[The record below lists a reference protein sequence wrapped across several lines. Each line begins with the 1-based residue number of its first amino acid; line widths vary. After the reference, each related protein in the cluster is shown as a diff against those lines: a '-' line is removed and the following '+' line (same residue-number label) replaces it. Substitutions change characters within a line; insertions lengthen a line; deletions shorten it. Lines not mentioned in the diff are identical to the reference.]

1 MSATTPDN
9 YTVNE
14 SGAWT
19 VDGVVQTKNVET
31 LKLVLNNGMTRYIME
46 GMYYSPEANPYIDD
60 SLQQEIRSELFA
72 ILQEKLDYGHL
83 SGNTTYLVCRTKS
96 FSTKEDEKRMLD
108 MTNQVC
114 YEIADYVNEN
124 TDVKVKDAI
133 VTRFLAGGDL
143 SGSSHNPG
151 IEITFQ

>member
-1 MSATTPDN
+1 
-9 YTVNE
+9 
-14 SGAWT
+14 
-19 VDGVVQTKNVET
+19 
-31 LKLVLNNGMTRYIME
+31 
-46 GMYYSPEANPYIDD
+46 
-60 SLQQEIRSELFA
+60 
-72 ILQEKLDYGHL
+72 
-83 SGNTTYLVCRTKS
+83 
-96 FSTKEDEKRMLD
+96 MLD